1 MQNSGEKYDFGKLEI
16 RLCID
21 NEEVVLYEDRS
32 LLTPSFFVDNNIRT
46 AKQVEIIIRLNDGN
60 YKSAAISQ
68 CERLP

>member
-16 RLCID
+16 RLCAD
-21 NEEVVLYEDRS
+21 NEEVVLYEERS
-32 LLTPSFFVDNNIRT
+32 LLTPSSSVATTIRK

-60 YKSAAISQ
+60 YKATAIGQ